1 MSWKQL
7 KIRAESPKDY
17 SPGQRPG
24 YLYIYKD
31 GALKEQK
38 MKPRM
43 LVASSFSLAEH
54 HHTYSLLPKAVAL
67 GTCTY
72 TRMALWKSKR
82 WNLECFV
89 ASSFSLAERHHTYSL
104 LPKAVAL
111 SYGLLDFQ
119 PMLLNSLYTP
129 SLSHSLQMNLWV
141 IHGNSCSKRFYPWIT
156 IN

>member
-7 KIRAESPKDY
+7 KY
-17 SPGQRPG
+17 G
-24 YLYIYKD
+24 
-31 GALKEQK
+31 LKAQK
-38 MKPRM
+38 TT
-43 LVASSFSLAEH
+43 AQGN
-54 HHTYSLLPKAVAL
+54 AL

-111 SYGLLDFQ
+111 DYGLLDFQ
-119 PMLLNSLYTP
+119 PVL
-129 SLSHSLQMNLWV
+129 
-141 IHGNSCSKRFYPWIT
+141 
-156 IN
+156 

>member
-1 MSWKQL
+1 MYRTLLLYVLKTI

-24 YLYIYKD
+24 YLYIYED

-43 LVASSFSLAEH
+43 LVASSFSLAE
-54 HHTYSLLPKAVAL
+54 
-67 GTCTY
+67 
-72 TRMALWKSKR
+72 
-82 WNLECFV
+82 
-89 ASSFSLAERHHTYSL
+89 RHHTYSL

-111 SYGLLDFQ
+111 DYGLLDFQ

-141 IHGNSCSKRFYPWIT
+141 IHGNSCSKRFYP
-156 IN
+156 